1 MPRKTPAEPGERA
14 RASTAETQVKAEE
27 RLRAAPSLLV
37 SCSTGAWAVP
47 LAMGRSYVLGRV
59 PESDVIID
67 DASVSRKHAL
77 LMVSSRITLEDL
89 GSTNGTSIQGR
100 RLAPGERGVLAL
112 GTVFEVGSATL
123 VLQRTTALG
132 APTHRAPVDMPG
144 TVVRDPAMKRLYDML
159 DIVAPTG
166 LSVLILGETGVGKEV
181 FAEALHRRSSR
192 VGAPF
197 LKLNCAALPESILE
211 AELFGYEKGAFTGA
225 TQTKVGLFEA
235 ADGGTLFLDEVGDMA
250 PSTQTKVLR
259 ALESGEVMRLGS
271 SSTRKVD
278 VRFLSAANRDLRKLV
293 ASGGFRAD
301 LFFRLNGITMTLPPL
316 RKRPDDVLPLA
327 EVFLERVARK
337 LGKPRP
343 RLGDEAR
350 KALAAHPWPGN
361 VRELRNVVERA
372 VVLCQGE
379 MLQAEDLLLHEGEL
393 DAAGESPASTPA
405 GPGSESPDQVTMR
418 LPLRPATP
426 ELKGKVEEFERAQIL
441 EALGKTSG
449 NQTRAA
455 KLLGIARRTLIKKM
469 IRHGIERPRAES
481 GRAEPEND
489 RTRH

>member
-1 MPRKTPAEPGERA
+1 
-14 RASTAETQVKAEE
+14 
-27 RLRAAPSLLV
+27 
-37 SCSTGAWAVP
+37 
-47 LAMGRSYVLGRV
+47 MGRTYVLGRA
-59 PESDVIID
+59 PECEVMLD
-67 DASVSRKHAL
+67 DPSVSRRHAL
-77 LMVSSRITLEDL
+77 LTVSGRITVEDL
-89 GSTNGTSIQGR
+89 GSTNGTAIQGR
-100 RLAPGERGVLAL
+100 KLAAGERGVLAL
-112 GTVFEVGSATL
+112 GTVFEIGSATL
-123 VLQRTTALG
+123 VLQRPASPGT
-132 APTHRAPVDMPG
+132 RAHKTPAEMPG
-144 TVVRDPAMKRLYDML
+144 TVVRDPAMKRLYEML
-159 DIVAPTG
+159 DVVAPTG

-235 ADGGTLFLDEVGDMA
+235 ADGGTLFLDEVGEMA

-271 SSTRKVD
+271 SATRKVD

-293 ASGGFRAD
+293 SEGGFRAD

-316 RKRPDDVLPLA
+316 RKRPEDVLPLA
-327 EVFLERVARK
+327 EVFLERAARK
-337 LGKPRP
+337 LGKPPP

-350 KALAAHPWPGN
+350 KALGAHPWPGN
-361 VRELRNVVERA
+361 VRELRNVIERA

-379 MLQAEDLLLHEGEL
+379 VLRLEDLLLHEGEI
-393 DAAGESPASTPA
+393 DAAAAPSGSPSATPVP
-405 GPGSESPDQVTMR
+405 GPSNDEQVTMR
-418 LPLRPATP
+418 LPLRPGAP
-426 ELKGKVEEFERAQIL
+426 ELKGKLEEFERAQIL
-441 EALGKTSG
+441 EALAKTTG

-469 IRHGIERPRAES
+469 VRYGIERPRADGARS
-481 GRAEPEND
+481 EPGND
-489 RTRH
+489 TRH

>member
-1 MPRKTPAEPGERA
+1 M
-14 RASTAETQVKAEE
+14 
-27 RLRAAPSLLV
+27 APSLLV
-37 SCSTGAWAVP
+37 SCAAGAWAVP
-47 LAMGRSYVLGRV
+47 LAMGRPYVIGRA
-59 PESDVIID
+59 EECDVVID
-67 DASVSRKHAL
+67 DPSVSRRHAL
-77 LMVSSRITLEDL
+77 LSIGGRITLEDL

-100 RLAPGERGVLAL
+100 KLVPGERDPLAL

-132 APTHRAPVDMPG
+132 AKSHRTPPELPG
-144 TVVRDPAMKRLYDML
+144 TVVRDPAMKRLYEML
-159 DIVAPTG
+159 DVVAPTG

-235 ADGGTLFLDEVGDMA
+235 ADGGTLFLDEVGEMA

-271 SSTRKVD
+271 STTRKVD

-301 LFFRLNGITMTLPPL
+301 LFYRLNGITMTLPPL
-316 RKRPDDVLPLA
+316 RSRPEDVLPLA
-327 EVFLERVARK
+327 EVFLERAARK
-337 LGKPRP
+337 LGKPSP
-343 RLGDEAR
+343 RIGEDAR
-350 KALAAHPWPGN
+350 RALTAHPWPGN
-361 VRELRNVVERA
+361 VRELRNVIERA
-372 VVLCQGE
+372 VVLAQGE
-379 MLQAEDLLLHEGEL
+379 VLRPDHLLLHEGEL
-393 DAAGESPASTPA
+393 EQPSEAPATKTPIP
-405 GPGSESPDQVTMR
+405 GPPADDEQVTMR
-418 LPLRPATP
+418 IPVGAASP
-426 ELKGKVEEFERAQIL
+426 ELKGKLEEFERAQIL
-441 EALGKTSG
+441 EALAKTTG

-469 IRHGIERPRAES
+469 IRYGIERPRADTGRDETRS
-481 GRAEPEND
+481 G
-489 RTRH
+489 TRH

>member
-1 MPRKTPAEPGERA
+1 MPRKTPADPGESA
-14 RASTAETQVKAEE
+14 RASTEETQVKAEE
-27 RLRAAPSLLV
+27 RVRAAPSLLV
-37 SCSTGAWAVP
+37 SCASGAWAVP
-47 LAMGRSYVLGRV
+47 LALGRSYVLGRV
-59 PESDVIID
+59 PESDVVID
-67 DASVSRKHAL
+67 DPSVSRRHAVL
-77 LMVSSRITLEDL
+77 TVSSRITLEDL
-89 GSTNGTSIQGR
+89 GSTNGTTIQGR
-100 RLAPGERGVLAL
+100 TLLAGERGVLAL

-123 VLQRTTALG
+123 VLQRTAALG
-132 APTHRAPVDMPG
+132 TARSRTPPEMPG
-144 TVVRDPAMKRLYDML
+144 TVVRDPAMKRLYEML
-159 DIVAPTG
+159 DVVAPTG

-225 TQTKVGLFEA
+225 TRTKVGLFEA

-250 PSTQTKVLR
+250 ASTQTKVLR

-293 ASGGFRAD
+293 ATGEFRAD

-316 RKRPDDVLPLA
+316 RARPDDVLPLA
-327 EVFLERVARK
+327 QVFLERAARK
-337 LGKPRP
+337 LRKSPP
-343 RLGDEAR
+343 ALGEEAR
-350 KALAAHPWPGN
+350 DALSAHPWPGN
-361 VRELRNVVERA
+361 VRELRNVIERA
-372 VVLCQGE
+372 VVLCRDDV
-379 MLQAEDLLLHEGEL
+379 LRPAHLLLQEGE
-393 DAAGESPASTPA
+393 GEPSTEPVASTMPI
-405 GPGSESPDQVTMR
+405 PGSHSDEPVTLR
-418 LPLRPATP
+418 LPLRPVAP

-441 EALGKTSG
+441 EALAKTGG

-469 IRHGIERPRAES
+469 VRHAIERPRADG
-481 GRAEPEND
+481 GRDVPNG
-489 RTRH
+489 TPH

>member
-1 MPRKTPAEPGERA
+1 MPRKTPADPGERA
-14 RASTAETQVKAEE
+14 RASTAETEVKEE
-27 RLRAAPSLLV
+27 RLRSAPSLLV
-37 SCSTGAWAVP
+37 SCASGAWAVP
-47 LAMGRSYVLGRV
+47 LAAGRSYVLGRV
-59 PESDVIID
+59 PESDVVID
-67 DASVSRKHAL
+67 DPSVSRRHAML
-77 LMVSSRITLEDL
+77 TVSSRITLEDL
-89 GSTNGTSIQGR
+89 GSTNGTTIQGR
-100 RLAPGERGVLAL
+100 RLLAGERGVLAM

-123 VLQRTTALG
+123 VLQRTAALG
-132 APTHRAPVDMPG
+132 GTRHRTPPEMPG
-144 TVVRDPAMKRLYDML
+144 TVVRDPAMKRLYEML
-159 DIVAPTG
+159 DVVAPTG

-235 ADGGTLFLDEVGDMA
+235 ADEGTLFLDEVGDMA

-316 RKRPDDVLPLA
+316 RNRPDDVLPLA
-327 EVFLERVARK
+327 EVFLERAARK
-337 LGKPRP
+337 LRKPP
-343 RLGDEAR
+343 PGLGDEAR
-350 KALAAHPWPGN
+350 EALAKHPWPGN
-361 VRELRNVVERA
+361 VRELRNVIERA
-372 VVLCQGE
+372 VVLCRGE
-379 MLQAEDLLLHEGEL
+379 VLKLEHLLLQESEL
-393 DAAGESPASTPA
+393 EPFTVPTPA
-405 GPGSESPDQVTMR
+405 TTPLPSPPADEPVTLR
-418 LPLRPATP
+418 LPLRPVAP

-441 EALGKTSG
+441 EALGKTGG

-469 IRHGIERPRAES
+469 IRHGIERPRADT
-481 GRAEPEND
+481 GRDAPNG
-489 RTRH
+489 TSH